1 MKTYPKFEEECVL
14 VDSYDSGMVSII
26 WGKKMSYPFVC
37 LFREEKWIEVFI
49 WWVIYGI

>member
-26 WGKKMSYPFVC
+26 
-37 LFREEKWIEVFI
+37 
-49 WWVIYGI
+49 